1 MVNLKKYNVVSK
13 LFVIFLT
20 FFFVVSCSKQNYY
33 VTKIEGKRIPITEKE
48 YQVPEIENFIKP
60 YREHINKDLDS
71 VLAYCPQTLDKSS
84 GKWQTTIGNLM
95 ADVTLMRG
103 NLVFQAREKKNIDIC
118 LLNSG
123 GIRSILPKGNVT
135 ARNAFEIMP
144 FENSLVIIA
153 LKGEQILEMVDY
165 FIAEKKPH
173 PLAGITF
180 AIDKDN
186 VAKNILVQG
195 KPIQKETIYYV
206 GTNDY
211 LSNGGDNMDFF
222 KKGIHTVEANST
234 FVRKG
239 SNTSP
244 TTEKIPYSKQN
255 VETVISI
262 ENSSRNS
269 IEHTLESVLDFIN
282 NRHKDLPSKYKVFKE
297 IFVVCWAGNKK

>member
-103 NLVFQAREKKNIDIC
+103 NLVFQAREKMNIDIC

-222 KKGIHTVEANST
+222 KKGVQKFDMDYKLRNILIDYFKEVDTIPVINDVRITVE
-234 FVRKG
+234 
-239 SNTSP
+239 
-244 TTEKIPYSKQN
+244 
-255 VETVISI
+255 
-262 ENSSRNS
+262 
-269 IEHTLESVLDFIN
+269 
-282 NRHKDLPSKYKVFKE
+282 
-297 IFVVCWAGNKK
+297 